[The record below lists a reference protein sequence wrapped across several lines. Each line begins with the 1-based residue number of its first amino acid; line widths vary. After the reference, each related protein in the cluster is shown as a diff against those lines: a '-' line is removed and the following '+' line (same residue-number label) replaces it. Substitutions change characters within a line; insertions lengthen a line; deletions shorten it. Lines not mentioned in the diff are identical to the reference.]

1 MKRLGRLILIFCLAL
16 SVPLAYFVWHTY
28 RSLEQEE
35 AAQLRY
41 FAETLFDEMERELAL
56 LVRKEEE
63 RAVDEYN
70 YFYQPSE
77 SPVRS
82 PLSRP
87 PEAPY
92 ILGYFQNNPDG
103 SFQTPLAERGK
114 AVAPE
119 FNSLVDQLQAVN
131 RLFNQKRSA
140 ADIFEV
146 QPMSPPLKP
155 APKKQETA
163 GFADRYLK
171 SSRSKAKKEY
181 LGQEQKRTEE
191 ITVGQALNLA
201 QRDSAIFR
209 EKASSADAEGR
220 SQTPPS
226 SAPSGG
232 DLGRRNQRSE
242 PSDWGISKGKDQM
255 QEAEA
260 MPSASAAAPQ
270 TDRGRLQAEIDP
282 MQSVFIDDGRVL
294 VFRRIA
300 LGNQIFRQGL
310 VLRTDPFLDH
320 LAEAHFRSQPLA
332 RFTHLNL
339 RAVND
344 DRDAASVQAGA
355 PAPSSKF
362 TLDHVF
368 PRPFSFLR
376 AQLTCRDIPRSAGRQ
391 TLNLMIAGLAGI
403 MLLGLFAIYRS
414 AAAVAELSERRSKF
428 VSSVTHELKTPLTNI
443 RMYIEMLEQGIAA
456 TPEREQEYFRILGA
470 ESGRL
475 SRLINNI
482 LEFSKLE
489 KKQLHFNRAV
499 GDFDEVIREVRMI
512 MDGALRKEG
521 FRLRIHRDQTSRDP
535 IPPFSFDREVMIQV
549 LVNLVENS
557 MKFGKNAETKEIA
570 ISLQKEGKWARI
582 GVSDSGPGIPRKCLQ
597 KIFDDFYRVESALV
611 RATRGTGIG
620 LAFVKK
626 VVTAMGGKVSAEN
639 NDGSGC
645 TITVFLPLHPKGA
658 PEADPSTA

>member
-1 MKRLGRLILIFCLAL
+1 MSHLGRLILIFSLAL
-16 SVPLAYFVWHTY
+16 SVPLAYFVRHTY

-56 LVRKEEE
+56 LVRQEEE

-70 YFYQPSE
+70 YFYQPAE
-77 SPVRS
+77 TPVRS

-87 PEAPY
+87 PAAPY

-114 AVAPE
+114 TVGSE
-119 FNSLVDQLQAVN
+119 LDSLVGQLQAVN
-131 RLFNQKRSA
+131 QLFNQKRSA
-140 ADIFEV
+140 ADVFEV
-146 QPMSPPLKP
+146 QPMVPPPQPSPPREEP
-155 APKKQETA
+155 P
-163 GFADRYLK
+163 GFADRYL
-171 SSRSKAKKEY
+171 RTAESKVQKEY
-181 LGQEQKRTEE
+181 LGRERKRTEE

-201 QRDSAIFR
+201 QQDTAVLQ
-209 EKASSADAEGR
+209 EKAEAGKFEGR
-220 SQTPPS
+220 AEAPPASALSAALSDRRARQSTSNDGWTDGSAMAPEVQQEIPEILS
-226 SAPSGG
+226 SAPS
-232 DLGRRNQRSE
+232 
-242 PSDWGISKGKDQM
+242 P
-255 QEAEA
+255 
-260 MPSASAAAPQ
+260 PSAPE
-270 TDRGRLQAEIDP
+270 RLQAEIDP
-282 MQSVFIDDGRVL
+282 MQSVFIDEDRIL

-310 VLRTDPFLDH
+310 VLRTDAFLNH

-332 RFTHLNL
+332 RFTHLDL
-339 RAVND
+339 RALHD
-344 DRDAASVQAGA
+344 GRTAASVKAGA
-355 PAPSSKF
+355 PASSSKF

-376 AQLTCRDIPRSAGRQ
+376 ARLTCQDIPESAGRQ
-391 TLNLMIAGLAGI
+391 TLNIMIAVLAGI

-414 AAAVAELSERRSKF
+414 AATVAELSERRSKF

-456 TPEREQEYFRILGA
+456 TPEREQAYFRILGA

-489 KKQLHFNRAV
+489 KKQLHFNWVA
-499 GDFDEVIREVRMI
+499 GDLEEVIREVRMI
-512 MDGALRKEG
+512 MEGALAKAG
-521 FRLRIHRDQTSRDP
+521 FRLRVVREEIFPVRY
-535 IPPFSFDREVMIQV
+535 DREMMIQV

-557 MKFGKNAETKEIA
+557 MKFGKTADNKEIT
-570 ISLQKEGKWARI
+570 IHIGTEGQWTVI
-582 GVSDSGPGIPRKCLQ
+582 GVSDRGPGIPRKSLK

-620 LAFVKK
+620 LAFVKT
-626 VVTAMGGKVSAEN
+626 VLTAMGGRVSAEN
-639 NDGSGC
+639 NEGSGC
-645 TITVFLPLHPKGA
+645 TDKLFLPLA
-658 PEADPSTA
+658 P